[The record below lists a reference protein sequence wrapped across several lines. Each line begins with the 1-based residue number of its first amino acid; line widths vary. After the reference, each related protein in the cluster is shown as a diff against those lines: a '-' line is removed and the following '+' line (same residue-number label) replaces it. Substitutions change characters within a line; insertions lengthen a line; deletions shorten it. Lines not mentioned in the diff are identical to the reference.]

1 MLLVRLLPT
10 VATLGIAV
18 ATAFYADAHSW
29 SDGETQ
35 GALAAVIGAS
45 VALDFL
51 ISWLRDRARAARGA
65 NQRRDLAK

>member
-18 ATAFYADAHSW
+18 ATVFYAEAHSW

-35 GALAAVIGAS
+35 GALAGVLGAS
-45 VALDFL
+45 VALDL
-51 ISWLRDRARAARGA
+51 LVSWLWSVARDTRSAKR
-65 NQRRDLAK
+65 RRDLAK

>member
-1 MLLVRLLPT
+1 VRLLPT
-10 VATLGIAV
+10 VAILGIAL

-45 VALDFL
+45 VALDL
-51 ISWLRDRARAARGA
+51 LVSWLWDRARAARDA
-65 NQRRDLAK
+65 NRRRDLAK